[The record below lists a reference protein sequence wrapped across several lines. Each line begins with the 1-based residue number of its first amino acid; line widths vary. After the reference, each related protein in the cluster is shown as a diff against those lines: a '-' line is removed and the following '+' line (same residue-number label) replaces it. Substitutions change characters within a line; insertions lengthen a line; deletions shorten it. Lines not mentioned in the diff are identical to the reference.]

1 MFRIV
6 QALNNNV
13 ALVKNEQDEQ
23 AVVMGLGIVFQKKKG
38 DLITPSKVEKVFL
51 LKTEESKEN
60 FLTLLKNI
68 PLDILTV
75 TYNMI
80 DDLVAK
86 YHFPV
91 QEYLYVTLTDH
102 VYSVYQKLLKGAY
115 QESHLPDISAISAAY
130 VTEFQM
136 AQEAVVILGQK
147 LSVTFPDDEVGRMA
161 LHFINAKGDY
171 EVSDNNKEDATK
183 KVLALIEDKLA
194 KNNIKRSTENSNLY
208 DRLMIHLTYLI
219 NRLQMNQQDN
229 ASLINLEEYVKSD
242 YPKAYQIG
250 QAIYDLIGQ
259 ELKIDLSRSERVY
272 LVIHIQRLL
281 K

>member
-102 VYSVYQKLLKGAY
+102 VYLVYQKLLKGAY
-115 QESHLPDISAISAAY
+115 QESQLPDISAAY

-136 AQEAVVILGQK
+136 AQEAVVILNQK

-229 ASLINLEEYVKSD
+229 ASLINLEEYVKTD

>member
-115 QESHLPDISAISAAY
+115 QESHLLDISAAY

>member
-13 ALVKNEQDEQ
+13 ALVKNEQDDQ
-23 AVVMGLGIVFQKKKG
+23 AVVMGLGIVFQKKKS

-86 YHFPV
+86 YHFHV

-102 VYSVYQKLLKGAY
+102 VYLVYQKLLKGAH
-115 QESHLPDISAISAAY
+115 QESHLPDISAAY

-136 AQEAVVILGQK
+136 AQEAVAILSQK
-147 LSVTFPDDEVGRMA
+147 LSVTFPEDELGRIA
-161 LHFINAKGDY
+161 IHFINAKREG
-171 EVSDNNKEDATK
+171 EVTPSFQISRTKHILELVKQEFSRDN
-183 KVLALIEDKLA
+183 IE
-194 KNNIKRSTENSNLY
+194 RTP
-208 DRLMIHLTYLI
+208 
-219 NRLQMNQQDN
+219 Q
-229 ASLINLEEYVKSD
+229 
-242 YPKAYQIG
+242 
-250 QAIYDLIGQ
+250 
-259 ELKIDLSRSERVY
+259 
-272 LVIHIQRLL
+272 
-281 K
+281 

>member
-13 ALVKNEQDEQ
+13 ALVKNEQDDQ

-91 QEYLYVTLTDH
+91 QEYLYVSLTDH
-102 VYSVYQKLLKGAY
+102 VYLVYQKLLKGAY
-115 QESHLPDISAISAAY
+115 QDSHLPDISAAY

-136 AQEAVVILGQK
+136 AQEAVAILSPNFK
-147 LSVTFPDDEVGRMA
+147 L
-161 LHFINAKGDY
+161 
-171 EVSDNNKEDATK
+171 
-183 KVLALIEDKLA
+183 KLA
-194 KNNIKRSTENSNLY
+194 THKKFTR
-208 DRLMIHLTYLI
+208 RLVVQAFFRVIVNPI
-219 NRLQMNQQDN
+219 FD
-229 ASLINLEEYVKSD
+229 KSD
-242 YPKAYQIG
+242 FFRG
-250 QAIYDLIGQ
+250 RFLG
-259 ELKIDLSRSERVY
+259 SFW
-272 LVIHIQRLL
+272 
-281 K
+281 

>member
-115 QESHLPDISAISAAY
+115 QESHLQDISAAY

-161 LHFINAKGDY
+161 MHFINAKGDY

-229 ASLINLEEYVKSD
+229 ASLINLEEYVKTD

>member
-6 QALNNNV
+6 QVLNNNV

-68 PLDILTV
+68 LLDILTV

-102 VYSVYQKLLKGAY
+102 VYLVYQKLLKGAH
-115 QESHLPDISAISAAY
+115 QESHLPDISAAY

-136 AQEAVVILGQK
+136 AQEAVAILSQK
-147 LSVTFPDDEVGRMA
+147 LSVTFPEDELGRIA
-161 LHFINAKGDY
+161 IHFINAKREG
-171 EVSDNNKEDATK
+171 EVTPSFQISRTKHILELVKQEFSRDN
-183 KVLALIEDKLA
+183 IE
-194 KNNIKRSTENSNLY
+194 RTP
-208 DRLMIHLTYLI
+208 
-219 NRLQMNQQDN
+219 Q
-229 ASLINLEEYVKSD
+229 
-242 YPKAYQIG
+242 
-250 QAIYDLIGQ
+250 
-259 ELKIDLSRSERVY
+259 
-272 LVIHIQRLL
+272 
-281 K
+281 

>member
-13 ALVKNEQDEQ
+13 ALVKNEQDDQ

-102 VYSVYQKLLKGAY
+102 VYLVYQKLLKGAY
-115 QESHLPDISAISAAY
+115 QESQLPDISAAY

-136 AQEAVVILGQK
+136 AQEAVAILSQK

-208 DRLMIHLTYLI
+208 DRLMIHLTYLV

-242 YPKAYQIG
+242 YPQAYQIG
-250 QAIYDLIGQ
+250 QAIYDLIEQ

>member
-13 ALVKNEQDEQ
+13 ALVKDEQGQQ
-23 AVVMGLGIVFQKKKG
+23 AVVMGLGIVFHKKKG
-38 DLITPSKVEKVFL
+38 DLIVPSKVEKIFSL
-51 LKTEESKEN
+51 RTEESKEN

-80 DDLVAK
+80 DRLVDK

-102 VYSVYQKLLKGAY
+102 VYSVYQKLLKGNY
-115 QESHLPDISAISAAY
+115 QESHLPDISDAY
-130 VTEFQM
+130 ETEFAM
-136 AQEAVVILGQK
+136 AKEAVEMLSQK
-147 LSVTFPDDEVGRMA
+147 LSVVFPDDEVGRMA

-171 EVSDNNKEDATK
+171 EVSENKQENARK
-183 KVLALIEDKLA
+183 RVLELVEEELSSSG
-194 KNNIKRSTENSNLY
+194 IKRSAENGNLY

-219 NRLQMNQQDN
+219 NRLQTNQQDET
-229 ASLINLEEYVKSD
+229 SLINMEEFVKSD
-242 YPKAYQIG
+242 YPQAYQIG
-250 QAIYDLIGQ
+250 QAIYDVIEK
-259 ELKIDLSRSERVY
+259 ELEIDLSRCERVY

>member
-38 DLITPSKVEKVFL
+38 DLITPSKVEKIFL

-102 VYSVYQKLLKGAY
+102 VYLVYQKLLKGAY
-115 QESHLPDISAISAAY
+115 QESQLPDISAAY

-136 AQEAVVILGQK
+136 AQEAVVILNQK

-229 ASLINLEEYVKSD
+229 VSLINLEEYVKTD

-259 ELKIDLSRSERVY
+259 ELRIDLSRSERVY

>member
-13 ALVKNEQDEQ
+13 ALVKNEQDDQ

-91 QEYLYVTLTDH
+91 QEYLYVSLTDH
-102 VYSVYQKLLKGAY
+102 VYLVYQKLLKGAY
-115 QESHLPDISAISAAY
+115 QDSHLPDISAAY

-136 AQEAVVILGQK
+136 AQEAVAILSQK

-183 KVLALIEDKLA
+183 KVIALNGMVIPKVHHLGMFGKMA
-194 KNNIKRSTENSNLY
+194 KCLGLRPKFMIIRVINSASGQTKHMKVLSIK
-208 DRLMIHLTYLI
+208 
-219 NRLQMNQQDN
+219 Q
-229 ASLINLEEYVKSD
+229 
-242 YPKAYQIG
+242 
-250 QAIYDLIGQ
+250 
-259 ELKIDLSRSERVY
+259 
-272 LVIHIQRLL
+272 
-281 K
+281 

>member
-115 QESHLPDISAISAAY
+115 QESHLPDISAAY

-194 KNNIKRSTENSNLY
+194 KNNIKR
-208 DRLMIHLTYLI
+208 
-219 NRLQMNQQDN
+219 NQQDN

>member
-102 VYSVYQKLLKGAY
+102 VYLVYQKLLKGAY
-115 QESHLPDISAISAAY
+115 QESQLPDISAAY

-229 ASLINLEEYVKSD
+229 ASLINLEEYVKTD

-259 ELKIDLSRSERVY
+259 ELRIDLSRSERVY

>member
-13 ALVKNEQDEQ
+13 ALVKNEQDDQ

-60 FLTLLKNI
+60 FLPLLKNI
-68 PLDILTV
+68 LLDILTV

-91 QEYLYVTLTDH
+91 QEYLYVSLTDH
-102 VYSVYQKLLKGAY
+102 VYLVYQKLLKGAH
-115 QESHLPDISAISAAY
+115 QESHLPDISAAY

-136 AQEAVVILGQK
+136 AQEAVAILSQK
-147 LSVTFPDDEVGRMA
+147 LSVTFPEDELGRIA
-161 LHFINAKGDY
+161 IHFINAKREG
-171 EVSDNNKEDATK
+171 EVTPSFQISRTKHILELVKQEFSRDN
-183 KVLALIEDKLA
+183 IE
-194 KNNIKRSTENSNLY
+194 RTP
-208 DRLMIHLTYLI
+208 
-219 NRLQMNQQDN
+219 Q
-229 ASLINLEEYVKSD
+229 
-242 YPKAYQIG
+242 
-250 QAIYDLIGQ
+250 
-259 ELKIDLSRSERVY
+259 
-272 LVIHIQRLL
+272 
-281 K
+281 

>member
-115 QESHLPDISAISAAY
+115 QESHLPDISAAY

-161 LHFINAKGDY
+161 LHFINAKSDY

-229 ASLINLEEYVKSD
+229 ASLINLEEYVKTD

>member
-68 PLDILTV
+68 LLDILTV

-86 YHFPV
+86 YNFPV

-115 QESHLPDISAISAAY
+115 QESHLPDISAAY

-136 AQEAVVILGQK
+136 AQEAVAILSQK
-147 LSVTFPDDEVGRMA
+147 LSVTFPEDELGRIA
-161 LHFINAKGDY
+161 IHFINAKREG
-171 EVSDNNKEDATK
+171 EVTPSFQISPTKHILELVKQEFSRDN
-183 KVLALIEDKLA
+183 IE
-194 KNNIKRSTENSNLY
+194 RTP
-208 DRLMIHLTYLI
+208 
-219 NRLQMNQQDN
+219 Q
-229 ASLINLEEYVKSD
+229 
-242 YPKAYQIG
+242 
-250 QAIYDLIGQ
+250 
-259 ELKIDLSRSERVY
+259 
-272 LVIHIQRLL
+272 
-281 K
+281 

>member
-13 ALVKNEQDEQ
+13 ALVKNEQDDQ

-91 QEYLYVTLTDH
+91 QEYLYVSLTDH
-102 VYSVYQKLLKGAY
+102 VYLVYQKLLKGAY
-115 QESHLPDISAISAAY
+115 QESQLPDISAAY

-229 ASLINLEEYVKSD
+229 ASLINLEEYVKSG
-242 YPKAYQIG
+242 YPQAYQIG

-259 ELKIDLSRSERVY
+259 ELRIDLSRSERVY

>member
-38 DLITPSKVEKVFL
+38 DLITPSKVEKIFL

-102 VYSVYQKLLKGAY
+102 VYLVYQKLLKGAY
-115 QESHLPDISAISAAY
+115 QESQLPDISAAY

-229 ASLINLEEYVKSD
+229 VSLINLEEYVKSD

>member
-6 QALNNNV
+6 QVLNNNV

-68 PLDILTV
+68 LLDILTV

-102 VYSVYQKLLKGAY
+102 VYLVYQKLLKGAH
-115 QESHLPDISAISAAY
+115 QESHLPDISAAY

-136 AQEAVVILGQK
+136 AQETVAILSQK
-147 LSVTFPDDEVGRMA
+147 LSVTFPEDELGRIA
-161 LHFINAKGDY
+161 IHFINAKREG
-171 EVSDNNKEDATK
+171 EVTPSFQISRTKHILELVKQEFSRDN
-183 KVLALIEDKLA
+183 IE
-194 KNNIKRSTENSNLY
+194 RTP
-208 DRLMIHLTYLI
+208 
-219 NRLQMNQQDN
+219 Q
-229 ASLINLEEYVKSD
+229 
-242 YPKAYQIG
+242 
-250 QAIYDLIGQ
+250 
-259 ELKIDLSRSERVY
+259 
-272 LVIHIQRLL
+272 
-281 K
+281 

>member
-115 QESHLPDISAISAAY
+115 QESHLSDISAAY

-229 ASLINLEEYVKSD
+229 AALINLEEYVKTD

>member
-1 MFRIV
+1 MIRIV
-6 QALNNNV
+6 QVLNNNV
-13 ALVKNEQDEQ
+13 ALVKNKQDEQ

-68 PLDILTV
+68 LLDILTV

-102 VYSVYQKLLKGAY
+102 VYLVYQKLLKGAH
-115 QESHLPDISAISAAY
+115 QESHLPDISAAY

-136 AQEAVVILGQK
+136 AQEAVAILSQK
-147 LSVTFPDDEVGRMA
+147 LSVTFPEDELGRVA
-161 LHFINAKGDY
+161 IHFINAKREG
-171 EVSDNNKEDATK
+171 EVTPSFQISRTKHILELVKQEFSRDN
-183 KVLALIEDKLA
+183 IE
-194 KNNIKRSTENSNLY
+194 RTP
-208 DRLMIHLTYLI
+208 
-219 NRLQMNQQDN
+219 Q
-229 ASLINLEEYVKSD
+229 
-242 YPKAYQIG
+242 
-250 QAIYDLIGQ
+250 
-259 ELKIDLSRSERVY
+259 
-272 LVIHIQRLL
+272 
-281 K
+281 